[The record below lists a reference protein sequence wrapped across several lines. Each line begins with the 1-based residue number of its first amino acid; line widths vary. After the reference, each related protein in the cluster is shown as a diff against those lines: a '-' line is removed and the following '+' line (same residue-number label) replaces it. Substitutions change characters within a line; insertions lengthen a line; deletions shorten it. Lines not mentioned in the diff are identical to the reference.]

1 MKTKPFNKTTFVLIS
16 LLLMSK
22 ILTLLTLSLVCG
34 LCHAQGFIDHIVQR
48 GETLEFLASKFGVS
62 EQDIRDQ
69 NDDFDLDILYVGLP
83 LQIPIPEIGDSPEEI
98 ERLIAARSL
107 TSSIL
112 NEANLLY
119 ANGSYRKAAK
129 LYTAAIKENATSEI
143 YYLRGRCYLHQGK
156 YKSAV
161 KDLELANAGGDL
173 PYSLKTSC
181 ESLLA
186 EAHDK
191 REAQLEAR
199 GELFGSIFA
208 IAAVSTATVATANA
222 ADNHDYARST
232 SSPYTS
238 SQGYN
243 LPPELQPEIAA
254 RNAVAQMNYQMK
266 AEEENFKANYRMTF
280 KRNWGR
286 EPSDI
291 EVMEAYTNYLKT
303 KNDAY
308 AASNSSS
315 TSSSTS
321 STISTTSTNSTSNT
335 STSTVKTC
343 LKLSA
348 TDDTHCNG
356 MKVCSKCNG
365 KKAYWDNSF
374 GYRHYVDPCMIC
386 GGSGKCPSCG
396 GTGVKY

>member
-1 MKTKPFNKTTFVLIS
+1 MA
-16 LLLMSK
+16 
-22 ILTLLTLSLVCG
+22 LSLVCG
-34 LCHAQGFIDHIVQR
+34 FCYAQGFIDHVVQR

-62 EQDIRDQ
+62 EQEIRDQ

-98 ERLIAARSL
+98 ERLIASRSL

-129 LYTAAIKENATSEI
+129 LYTAAIKENATSDI
-143 YYLRGRCYLHQGK
+143 YYLRGRCYLYQGK

-173 PYSLKTSC
+173 SFSLRKSC

-191 REAQLEAR
+191 RDAQLEAR
-199 GELFGSIFA
+199 GELWGSIFA
-208 IAAVSTATVATANA
+208 VAAVTAATVATANA
-222 ADNHDYARST
+222 AGNHDYT
-232 SSPYTS
+232 SSTQPPYTL
-238 SQGYN
+238 SQEYN

-254 RNAVAQMNYQMK
+254 RNAVIQMK
-266 AEEENFKANYRMTF
+266 AEEENFKANYRTTF

-286 EPSDI
+286 EPSDM
-291 EVMEAYTNYLKT
+291 EVMEAYTNYLKA

-315 TSSSTS
+315 TSSSTIS
-321 STISTTSTNSTSNT
+321 STPTNSTSTPT
-335 STSTVKTC
+335 SRGKTC
-343 LKLSA
+343 LKISA
-348 TDDTHCNG
+348 TDDAHCNG

-365 KKAYWDNSF
+365 KKAYWDNSV
-374 GYRHYVDPCMIC
+374 GVRHYVDPCMIC

-396 GTGVKY
+396 GTGVIY